1 MTIMAQA
8 ILAEEMV
15 TYGTRRRSTPCKP
28 LSVTI
33 SYRPCDSRVEDVPMP
48 DLAEDE
54 LLVRIKACGIHGS
67 APHQRDP
74 LEALIGLTDGPWPIV
89 RFEVKWVMPIRLPI
103 LAIFQVITQG

>member
-1 MTIMAQA
+1 MAQA

-15 TYGTRRRSTPCKP
+15 TCGTRRRSTPCKP

-33 SYRPCDSRVEDVPMP
+33 SYGPCDSRVEDVPMP

-54 LLVRIKACGIHGS
+54 LLVRIKAGGIYGS
-67 APHQRDP
+67 APQQRDP
-74 LEALIGLTDGPWPIV
+74 LEALIELTDGPWPID
-89 RFEVKWVMPIRLPI
+89 RFEVKRVMPTRLPI